1 MDATA
6 CNYNPLATTNNPD
19 EPCILAPE
27 GYDCL
32 GQCLDSD
39 GDGIKD
45 WYEYYH
51 FGDLS
56 QGPQDDPDGD
66 SFSNVRESALGQ
78 EATIADRVEDGGISS
93 RASTGFLYMVLGNR
107 TPYGVAISQNEFF
120 EREPAGLTV
129 GRLLPLDYDDPNQA
143 DAYDYALVSTGGA
156 NDNANFSI
164 SGDLLK
170 TKVPMDIAS
179 YTVRVLFVCLLLCL
193 FVCLFACVFV

>member
-1 MDATA
+1 MATQTGLLSLIGRSTGCGGGCQRGGQIKLSFTLTA
-6 CNYNPLATTNNPD
+6 NSLVKAHYIETT
-19 EPCILAPE
+19 
-27 GYDCL
+27 
-32 GQCLDSD
+32 LDSD

-66 SFSNVRESALGQ
+66 SFFQPVRESALGQ

-93 RASTGFLYMVLGNR
+93 RASDRFLYMVLGNR
-107 TPYGVAISQNEFF
+107 TYGVGISQNEFF

-156 NDNANFSI
+156 NDNGNFSLT
-164 SGDLLK
+164 GDLLK
-170 TKVPMDIAS
+170 TTVPMEIAS
-179 YTVRVLFVCLLLCL
+179 YVDP
-193 FVCLFACVFV
+193 ACA